1 MPDVQEIEA
10 TVGEQ
15 DAARGGALAREELA
29 PGPRG
34 RAERRSDGAPWSKLG
49 RITAEGTQV
58 QSRHA
63 DEARWRRERRKTRDH
78 EHSGTAKDPGRRPR
92 HSALDTGRPLRYV
105 RNQWRALVCFVD
117 DGRLAIDNNAAE
129 RALRAVAVGRKNWLF
144 TGSPDGGTR
153 AATIYSLVGTCK
165 LLGIEPFEYLRD
177 VIERLPTHPAE
188 RVAELTPRNW
198 RAARAAR

>member
-1 MPDVQEIEA
+1 M
-10 TVGEQ
+10 
-15 DAARGGALAREELA
+15 
-29 PGPRG
+29 
-34 RAERRSDGAPWSKLG
+34 
-49 RITAEGTQV
+49 
-58 QSRHA
+58 
-63 DEARWRRERRKTRDH
+63 
-78 EHSGTAKDPGRRPR
+78 
-92 HSALDTGRPLRYV
+92 DTGRPLRYV